1 MPIKCEMSGVNASVQ
16 RAVDTIHAKAI
27 RRLAYIGEMC
37 INEARGKNNGSQKGS
52 YTDQTGNLRSS
63 IGYVIADNGNIV
75 DSSSFDVVKQGSQGS
90 ADGRSFAQRIAAS
103 YPSNLV
109 LIVVAGMNYAVHV
122 QHKGYD
128 VLASAETLARDL
140 VRKMKL

>member
-1 MPIKCEMSGVNASVQ
+1 MPIKTNL
-16 RAVDTIHAKAI
+16 DTTGLQSSKDNIRKAI
-27 RRLAYIGEMC
+27 ILQLQSLGMRCVA
-37 INEARGKNNGSQKGS
+37 EARRKGS
-52 YTDQTGNLRSS
+52 YKDQTGNLRSS
-63 IGYVIADNGNIV
+63 IGYVIADKGNIIG
-75 DSSSFDVVKQGSQGS
+75 SSDFGVVKKGLQGST
-90 ADGRSFAQRIAAS
+90 DGCSFAQQIAAS
-103 YPSNLV
+103 YPSDLV